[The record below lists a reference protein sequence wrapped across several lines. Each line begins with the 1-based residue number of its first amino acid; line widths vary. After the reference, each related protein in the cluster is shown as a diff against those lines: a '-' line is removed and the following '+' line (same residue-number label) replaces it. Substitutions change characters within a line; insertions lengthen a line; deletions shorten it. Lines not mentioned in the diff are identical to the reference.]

1 MQFKTCAKCG
11 ESHPLKQF
19 TYLATYAQSKAWG
32 RAGNVR
38 MEIISKLCR
47 NCRPKRKPVSR
58 LTKKEMHNK
67 VQSGDMNAFI
77 AKQEVAKEAAEA
89 RRLKEDEERRLEVAR
104 VAMLEARA
112 RYKVSGAAPGMMTSM
127 LDTQDYPTEKQ
138 IRYLK
143 WIRLS
148 FNEKLMTKQQAS
160 KLISMHKFSSS
171 LTKIQNE
178 VDKWELKRLKKL

>member
-1 MQFKTCAKCG
+1 
-11 ESHPLKQF
+11 
-19 TYLATYAQSKAWG
+19 
-32 RAGNVR
+32 
-38 MEIISKLCR
+38 
-47 NCRPKRKPVSR
+47 
-58 LTKKEMHNK
+58 
-67 VQSGDMNAFI
+67 
-77 AKQEVAKEAAEA
+77 
-89 RRLKEDEERRLEVAR
+89 
-104 VAMLEARA
+104 MLFRSEARA
-112 RYKVSGAAPGMMTSM
+112 RYKVSGAAPGMVTSM